1 VASGAAQ
8 AGLSWDSATSVWAAQ
23 VPERPVALLVGQELL
38 VRPALQGPRK
48 QLEPSLETWWPW

>member
-8 AGLSWDSATSVWAAQ
+8 AELSSDSATSAWAAQ

-38 VRPALQGPRK
+38 VRPALQGRRM
-48 QLEPSLETWWPW
+48 QLAPSLEMRWVW